1 MENSII
7 NPLAEFYK
15 TSTELQFENQLLKSV
30 LMQQAKSPD
39 TGGFYASHTAN
50 NATSTARTEISWIKP
65 ILAGLFV
72 TGLIAIVIYN
82 STNTEEYEK

>member
-7 NPLAEFYK
+7 NPITEFYK
-15 TSTELQFENQLLKSV
+15 SPTELQFENQLLKSV

-39 TGGFYASHTAN
+39 AGSSVSHTGYN
-50 NATSTARTEISWIKP
+50 VTSTARTETSWIRP
-65 ILAGLFV
+65 LLAGLLI
-72 TGLIAIVIYN
+72 TGLIVIVIYN